1 MDKVRRSA
9 NKETKGAPPNFF
21 TVMSAKHAS
30 LLKHLV
36 ILYRTVSTVRDKE
49 FENNPGTSHDNLVTF
64 ND

>member
-30 LLKHLV
+30 SN
-36 ILYRTVSTVRDKE
+36 TVQNSFYSTRQRI
-49 FENNPGTSHDNLVTF
+49 
-64 ND
+64 